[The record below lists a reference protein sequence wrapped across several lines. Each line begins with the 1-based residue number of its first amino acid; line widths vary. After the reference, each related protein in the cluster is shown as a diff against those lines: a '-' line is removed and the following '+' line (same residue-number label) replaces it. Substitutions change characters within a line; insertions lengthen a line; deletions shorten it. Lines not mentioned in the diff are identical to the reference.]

1 MILAET
7 HSSPIREE
15 RAGRCEGGLWSDDLA
30 GFGQDWSRFGGA
42 PLYMTPAAKSG
53 GGGHLNSREMPS
65 HHSGGEF
72 RCSLRLLRRRSP

>member
-30 GFGQDWSRFGGA
+30 GFGQDWSRLGGA
-42 PLYMTPAAKSG
+42 PLYMPPAA
-53 GGGHLNSREMPS
+53 
-65 HHSGGEF
+65 
-72 RCSLRLLRRRSP
+72 